1 MTTTFVGG
9 AISSAVTGALHTAGG
24 WTGVC
29 AVGTALPLAGPL
41 MWSYGQWTTART
53 QAQSDACARPRPR
66 TPWTSHERSRSAGPT
81 ASSQRATGGDQVAA
95 CRPGSR
101 APCCVAGVDVAAFVS
116 ERRRVP
122 PLVPHYV
129 RSMMRQTRW
138 QRGSGTGPA
147 GRGLAP
153 LVAGLVGLAVIVV
166 GLVLAAGSRVEQREF
181 ERAPYCS
188 TPPPADTSH
197 CKLRVSMTVTARST
211 YTTSDRD
218 PPDPPNPPDPVP
230 PPPPALPQFRVGSY
244 VRALRVGVVA
254 GAMARSDVRVV
265 HAPVLAGLRMA
276 AASETTHYEITVRT
290 ADGRHHKLEVE
301 QDFYKV
307 AKPGTVGTAESWHG
321 RLLRLR
327 IGSHVDYQYPFRW
340 VIPYLIIIVGAGV
353 LVYPMYRLI
362 RSVYDAIRW
371 RYRPV
376 RRLCR

>member
-1 MTTTFVGG
+1 
-9 AISSAVTGALHTAGG
+9 
-24 WTGVC
+24 
-29 AVGTALPLAGPL
+29 
-41 MWSYGQWTTART
+41 
-53 QAQSDACARPRPR
+53 
-66 TPWTSHERSRSAGPT
+66 
-81 ASSQRATGGDQVAA
+81 
-95 CRPGSR
+95 
-101 APCCVAGVDVAAFVS
+101 
-116 ERRRVP
+116 
-122 PLVPHYV
+122 
-129 RSMMRQTRW
+129 
-138 QRGSGTGPA
+138 
-147 GRGLAP
+147 
-153 LVAGLVGLAVIVV
+153 
-166 GLVLAAGSRVEQREF
+166 
-181 ERAPYCS
+181 
-188 TPPPADTSH
+188 
-197 CKLRVSMTVTARST
+197 
-211 YTTSDRD
+211 
-218 PPDPPNPPDPVP
+218 
-230 PPPPALPQFRVGSY
+230 
-244 VRALRVGVVA
+244 
-254 GAMARSDVRVV
+254 MARSDVRVV